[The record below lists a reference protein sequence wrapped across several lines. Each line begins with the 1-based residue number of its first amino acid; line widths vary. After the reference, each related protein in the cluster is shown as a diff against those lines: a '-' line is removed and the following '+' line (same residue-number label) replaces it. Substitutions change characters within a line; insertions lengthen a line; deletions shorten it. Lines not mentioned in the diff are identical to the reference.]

1 MKVKQESGKTLF
13 APAMAHTHD
22 LLVEIEENHVANL
35 KNKLVKYF
43 QSKKSNGGDCEI
55 EYENGSRTAVLHF
68 RRREGKSS
76 STIHPIC
83 VPE

>member
-1 MKVKQESGKTLF
+1 
-13 APAMAHTHD
+13 MAHTYD
-22 LLVEIEENHVANL
+22 LSVEIEENHVPSL

-68 RRREGKSS
+68 RRLEGKSS
-76 STIHPIC
+76 SKIDPIF